1 MQMQPEPSHG
11 KPPTQRPA
19 EDNAE
24 SPPRPRPAR
33 RESGNT
39 SMSQAEQMISDV
51 EDLYE
56 FGVKLSIFP
65 QDVLLLRSLRKM
77 RERFRSLVQPD
88 YPHSMRSTAEADD
101 IDEDDSSQDSDS
113 EGFVECST

>member
-19 EDNAE
+19 EDNTE
-24 SPPRPRPAR
+24 SPPQPRPIR

-77 RERFRSLVQPD
+77 KERFRSLVQPD
-88 YPHSMRSTAEADD
+88 YPRGPRSATEDD
-101 IDEDDSSQDSDS
+101 MGEDDSSQDSDS
-113 EGFVECST
+113 EGL